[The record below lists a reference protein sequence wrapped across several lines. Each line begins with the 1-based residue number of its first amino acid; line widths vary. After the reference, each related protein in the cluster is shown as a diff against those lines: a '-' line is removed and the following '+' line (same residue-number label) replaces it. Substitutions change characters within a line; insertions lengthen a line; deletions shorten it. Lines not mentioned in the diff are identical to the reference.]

1 MPVSYS
7 LQSGVLALVASGRY
21 APEDIP
27 HQFLAGLAEPACP
40 SPVGLLLDVR
50 RSEVLAGR
58 HPDQIRTVA
67 EFLKPY
73 ADRIGRRCAVVAT
86 HDAQFGLGR
95 MGAVYAERVGVDAQV
110 FRAMDEALAW
120 LRAPSSAAT

>member
-7 LQSGVLALVASGRY
+7 LQSGVLTLVASGKY
-21 APEDIP
+21 APEEIP
-27 HQFLAGLAEPACP
+27 RQFLAGLGDPACP
-40 SPVGLLLDVR
+40 IPVGLLLDVR

-73 ADRIGRRCAVVAT
+73 ADRIGRRCAVVVT
-86 HDAQFGLGR
+86 HDAHFGLSR

-120 LRAPSSAAT
+120 LRASSSTAT

>member
-7 LQSGVLALVASGRY
+7 LQSGVLTLVASGKY

-27 HQFLAGLAEPACP
+27 HQFLAGLADPACP
-40 SPVGLLLDVR
+40 SPVGLLLDVS

-73 ADRIGRRCAVVAT
+73 ADRIGRRCAVVVSR
-86 HDAQFGLGR
+86 DAQFGLSR
-95 MGAVYAERVGVDAQV
+95 MGSVYAERVGVDAQV
-110 FRAMDEALAW
+110 FRAMDDALAW
-120 LRAPSSAAT
+120 LKSPSSAAT

>member
-7 LQSGVLALVASGRY
+7 LQSGVLTLVATGRY

-27 HQFLAGLAEPACP
+27 HQFLAGLADPACP
-40 SPVGLLLDVR
+40 SPVGLLLDVSS
-50 RSEVLAGR
+50 SEVLATR

-73 ADRIGRRCAVVAT
+73 ADRIGRRCAVVGT
-86 HDAQFGLGR
+86 RDAHFGLSR
-95 MGAVYAERVGVDAQV
+95 MGAAYAERVGVDVQV
-110 FRAMDEALAW
+110 FRAIDEALAW